1 MRARHTL
8 YLYLC
13 RDENTP
19 GTGSAR
25 QCVLVCC
32 WYVVFN
38 VRWCAYNTDY
48 NTDNCVSKLLLD
60 ILLLRDLVLIAV
72 LYPILRIAE
81 AGAYRIVKYHTQLAV
96 SSLCITGRH
105 DSVTTVK
112 HTLLLL
118 TSSVSVLCG
127 VYVCCGPDSPI

>member
-1 MRARHTL
+1 M
-8 YLYLC
+8 
-13 RDENTP
+13 
-19 GTGSAR
+19 
-25 QCVLVCC
+25 
-32 WYVVFN
+32 VFN

-60 ILLLRDLVLIAV
+60 ILLLRGLVLIAV

-118 TSSVSVLCG
+118 ASSVCVLCALCG
-127 VYVCCGPDSPI
+127 VYVCCGGPMMSMVDLATVRMYHTYWTLRCSILY